1 MITINRRRLLM
12 TVTSA
17 LGFAAAGAAR
27 AASDVGIEYPTRP
40 VRIVV
45 PFAPGGIADVMARLL
60 AQNLSAVLG
69 KQFVVEN
76 RAGAGSNIGTALV
89 AGAAPDGHML
99 LLTTSAYVVNPS
111 LMAQVPYNPDRD
123 FAPITVAAVSPNLLV
138 VHPSLPVHSV
148 QELITYV
155 RTNPGVASFA
165 SPGVGT
171 TPHLAGEMFRLAL
184 KLDMVHVPFNGAGP
198 AIQSTV
204 AGHTPIAFAS
214 APPAMPQVKAGALRA
229 LAVTSARRAPAL
241 PDVPTMAESGLADQ
255 ESETIVP
262 ILAPAATPKAI
273 IDLLYR
279 EIAKA
284 IALPDTQRTLDE
296 LGFTALV
303 SSPDDTQTRL
313 DNEIARWAKVVRDAK
328 IGPI

>member
-1 MITINRRRLLM
+1 MPIDRRRFL
-12 TVTSA
+12 VTATSV
-17 LGFAAAGAAR
+17 LGLAATATAR
-27 AASDVGIEYPTRP
+27 AASDAGIEYPTRP
-40 VRIVV
+40 VRIIV

-60 AQNLSAVLG
+60 AQNLSAALG
-69 KQFVVEN
+69 KQFIVEN

-89 AGAAPDGHML
+89 AGAAPDGHTL

-111 LMAQVPYNPDRD
+111 LMAQVPYNPERD

-138 VHPSLPVHSV
+138 VHPSLPVRSV
-148 QELITYV
+148 QELIAYV
-155 RTNPGVASFA
+155 RANPGAASFA

-198 AIQSTV
+198 AIQSAV

-214 APPAMPQVKAGALRA
+214 APPAMPQVKVGALRA
-229 LAVTSARRAPAL
+229 LAVTSAKRASAL

-262 ILAPAATPKAI
+262 ILAPAATPRPI
-273 IDLLYR
+273 VDLLYR
-279 EIAKA
+279 EIAKV

-296 LGFTALV
+296 LGFTALA
-303 SSPDDTQTRL
+303 SGPDDTRTRL
-313 DNEIARWAKVVRDAK
+313 DSEIARWGKVVRDAR